1 MSPGVIAGTEKAMIS
16 AITNSTIIN
25 VLPCLGF
32 EDGGFLHDLQE
43 VRRLL
48 PETGEPRTFGHHAN
62 ANRRRLADRSGG
74 QRDGAC
80 HETAARERPVKRR
93 MLLAAPAAVG
103 VLPRKPG
110 VLPRVPVRT
119 GMDRLAASGWAA
131 VTGERIG
138 VISNPTGVDRQ
149 YRHLVDRMHADG
161 VTIGGVFGP
170 EHGFRGSAQ
179 AGGSEGTGVDART
192 GLTVYDAY
200 GATQAMWASMFEA
213 AGVRTIVF
221 DIQDVGARFYTYIWT
236 LYDSMAAAARLGLR
250 YVVLDRPNPVGGTA
264 YGPMMTAGYTS
275 GVGRKEIVQQHG
287 MTAGELARFYNGEL
301 LPAEA
306 GRAVRLEVIAC
317 QGWTGRLRAG
327 DTDVPWV
334 LPSPNMPTPDTAIV
348 YPGTGMFEG
357 VASLSEG
364 RGTTRPFE
372 LIGGPDFDYHWCDRV
387 AAGDLPG
394 AEFREAYFTPT
405 FNKFANQPCA
415 GIEVKVTDQKAFDPI
430 RTAVTMLVE
439 ARKEPAFT
447 WRNDGGAR
455 PFWIDLLTGSPRL
468 RTMIDAGASPAE
480 VVGAW
485 RDELAAFDARRRRY
499 LLYSRR
505 DA

>member
-1 MSPGVIAGTEKAMIS
+1 M
-16 AITNSTIIN
+16 
-25 VLPCLGF
+25 
-32 EDGGFLHDLQE
+32 
-43 VRRLL
+43 
-48 PETGEPRTFGHHAN
+48 
-62 ANRRRLADRSGG
+62 
-74 QRDGAC
+74 
-80 HETAARERPVKRR
+80 KRR
-93 MLLAAPAAVG
+93 QLLSAGAAGLLVTEPAAAAPLREEPVAG
-103 VLPRKPG
+103 RPG
-110 VLPRVPVRT
+110 LLPRVPVRT

-131 VTGERIG
+131 VRGERIG
-138 VISNPTGVDRQ
+138 VVSNPTGVDRD

-179 AGGSEGTGVDART
+179 AGGSEGTATDART

-200 GATQAMWASMFEA
+200 TATQARWAEMFTA
-213 AGVRTIVF
+213 AGVGTVVF

-250 YVVLDRPNPVGGTA
+250 YLVLDRPNPIGGRA
-264 YGPMMTAGYTS
+264 YGPMMTPGHTS

-287 MTAGELARFYNGEL
+287 MTMGELARYYNGEF

-306 GRAVRLEVIAC
+306 GRAVSLEVIAC
-317 QGWTGRLRAG
+317 RGWTGRLRAG

-348 YPGTGMFEG
+348 YPGTGMVEG

-372 LIGGPDFDYHWCDRV
+372 LIGGPGFDYHWCDRV
-387 AAGDLPG
+387 AAQELPG
-394 AEFREAYFTPT
+394 VEVREAYFTPT
-405 FNKFANQPCA
+405 FHKFAGRQCA
-415 GIEVKVTDQKAFDPI
+415 GIEVKVTDQAAFDPI
-430 RTAVTMLVE
+430 RTAVAMLVE
-439 ARKEPAFT
+439 ARKSPAFA

-455 PFWIDLLTGSPRL
+455 PYWIDLLTGSARL
-468 RTMIDAGASPAE
+468 RTMVDAGAPTAE

-485 RDELAAFDARRRRY
+485 HDELAEFDARRRPY
-499 LLYSRR
+499 LLYPRAAS
-505 DA
+505 